1 MKSVRR
7 VFFKIIFLLPFIIS
21 SVIFADPREC
31 SASNAKFQKNY
42 KTITHSLLPN
52 NVWRNENEKEL
63 FFNCVRAEKKFVYE
77 IIGKDESIPLTVNM
91 YGEFGPDGTGPLM
104 PGNSRNLKVYPIEV
118 EVEPGKEYIAIIQY
132 LRSTSYAALIPYYS
146 SDAVEFENNRQDI
159 YAGAWDF
166 HIHSNGT
173 AYYPR
178 YWDSIKFKVKTKY
191 SNGKPVQKAIV
202 WFIISTAYMD
212 EKSDSLFA
220 IVETTHANVSQFLKE
235 PTKDSTY
242 IDSKN
247 KKFYY

>member
-7 VFFKIIFLLPFIIS
+7 VFFKVIFLLPFIIS
-21 SVIFADPREC
+21 SVIFADSREC

-118 EVEPGKEYIAIIQY
+118 EVEPCKEYIAIIQY
-132 LRSTSYAALIPYYS
+132 LGSMSYAALIPYYS
-146 SDAVEFENNRQDI
+146 SDAVEFINNKKDI
-159 YAGAWDF
+159 YAGAWHFYVYD
-166 HIHSNGT
+166 NGT
-173 AYYPR
+173 VYYPR

-191 SNGKPVQKAIV
+191 SNGKPVKKAIV
-202 WFIISTAYMD
+202 RFIVSTAYM
-212 EKSDSLFA
+212 EQQSNSLFA
-220 IVETTHANVSQFLKE
+220 IMETTHIGASQFLNT
-235 PTKDSTY
+235 PTKQATY
-242 IDSKN
+242 IDPKTH
-247 KKFYY
+247 KFY